1 MRDALY
7 STFIKVLQSLCLA
20 LLFGSL
26 DMDRNKNDFS
36 EIDLSS
42 IKNPSWMM
50 RDAMALLKMFCTFV
64 KVLQTILLGEFRK
77 TNLVKPLNNL

>member
-26 DMDRNKNDFS
+26 DMDRNKNNFS

-42 IKNPSWMM
+42 NKESITDDERCYGSTK
-50 RDAMALLKMFCTFV
+50 DVLYFC
-64 KVLQTILLGEFRK
+64 
-77 TNLVKPLNNL
+77 